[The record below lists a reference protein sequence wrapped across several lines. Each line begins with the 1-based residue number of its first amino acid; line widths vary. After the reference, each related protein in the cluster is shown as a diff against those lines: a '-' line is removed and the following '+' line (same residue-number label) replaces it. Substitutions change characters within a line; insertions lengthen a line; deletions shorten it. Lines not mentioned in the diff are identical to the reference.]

1 MRILFVF
8 LLTLVGI
15 SAIAQDSWKLC
26 LDKKVLPDASSEAE
40 KTNVVTISVAD
51 LNKTKVF
58 TLTYRESQSER
69 LEDLRF

>member
-1 MRILFVF
+1 LFF

-40 KTNVVTISVAD
+40 KKNVVTISVAD

-58 TLTYRESQSER
+58 TLTYREKVQLRKVGKNHS
-69 LEDLRF
+69 DL